1 MECNLVWISTFFY
14 FFKATNCTHLT
25 GLSNFVNFENFT
37 HTYLHQIVLELMLL
51 LIDMKEGSQIVKT
64 DKILTAH
71 TSYL

>member
-25 GLSNFVNFENFT
+25 GLSNFVDFENFT
-37 HTYLHQIVLELMLL
+37 HTYLHQIVLEFMLL